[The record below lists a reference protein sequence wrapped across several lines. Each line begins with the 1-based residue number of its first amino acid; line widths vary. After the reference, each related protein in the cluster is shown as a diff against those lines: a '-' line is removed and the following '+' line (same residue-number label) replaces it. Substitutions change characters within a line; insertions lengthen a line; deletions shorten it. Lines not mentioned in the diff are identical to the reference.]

1 MARMSNTPK
10 HSAAWI
16 AQSWISFIVALLST
30 TWGILYLPMEGWA
43 KGYMALSFAFTVS
56 STISISKT
64 TRDMHESNSISAK
77 VEEARVE
84 KILAT
89 HSPLNTP

>member
-1 MARMSNTPK
+1 MARISSNQK

-16 AQSWISFIVALLST
+16 AQSWISFFIAILST
-30 TWGILYLPMEGWA
+30 TWGILYLPMDGWA

-56 STISISKT
+56 STISVSKT
-64 TRDMHESNSISAK
+64 TRDMHEANSISAK

-89 HSPLNTP
+89 HSPIK